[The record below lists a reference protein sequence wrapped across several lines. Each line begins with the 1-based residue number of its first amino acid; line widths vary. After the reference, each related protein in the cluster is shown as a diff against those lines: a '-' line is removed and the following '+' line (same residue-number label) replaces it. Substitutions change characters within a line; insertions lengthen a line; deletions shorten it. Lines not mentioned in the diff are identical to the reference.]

1 MKRAVLLLSV
11 LVMTGCASQQD
22 LNSLKWEVDS
32 YDSRIAK
39 MEADLQEKDRL
50 LRQNLVQ
57 QAELQVTISDLRT
70 QVQML
75 QGQIEELSAP
85 PAAAPAQPAA
95 TQPEESKYDRGLYLF
110 RNMRFSDAVVSFEE
124 YLEDSP
130 EKDLIDNSHF
140 WIGEALYAMG
150 RYEDAILKYDWVIKK
165 YPESDKVPASLLK
178 QGSCFMKLGDDDT
191 GKLIM
196 QKLVKQYPKS
206 ESAQK
211 AKKILG
217 G

>member
-1 MKRAVLLLSV
+1 MKRAVLLLLSV

-57 QAELQVTISDLRT
+57 QAELQVTINDLRT

-75 QGQIEELSAP
+75 QGQIEEMSAP
-85 PAAAPAQPAA
+85 ASSAPAKQPAAAVK
-95 TQPEESKYDRGLYLF
+95 EESKYDRGLYLF
-110 RNMRFSDAVVSFEE
+110 RNMRFSDSIVSFEN
-124 YLEDSP
+124 YLEDKP

-150 RYEDAILKYDWVIKK
+150 RYEDAILKYDWVI
-165 YPESDKVPASLLK
+165 
-178 QGSCFMKLGDDDT
+178 
-191 GKLIM
+191 
-196 QKLVKQYPKS
+196 
-206 ESAQK
+206 
-211 AKKILG
+211 
-217 G
+217 